1 VEQLRGRNALITGAA
16 GGLGEYI
23 ARSLAAEGMNLVL
36 SDLPGS
42 ELDNRVAHMRD
53 SGVRVESVPADLMAR
68 EEAVGLVGRAEATL
82 GPLDVLVNNAGLEF
96 AGPFLERS
104 ANEIAGLTEVNLV
117 ALMLITRSAL
127 PGMLER
133 GRGHVVNVAS
143 MAGKASFPYLAPYC
157 ASKHGVVGFTGSL
170 RAEHGD
176 EPVAF
181 SAICP
186 GFISGV
192 GMFGRLQDR
201 VGELPGLVRTL
212 PPERVGDAVVKAIR
226 EKRPEVIVNPP
237 GARLLILLNALAP
250 KTAARFGRAP
260 RLREFAER
268 FAREKERAPQTPA
281 EERVRTPD

>member
-1 VEQLRGRNALITGAA
+1 MEQLRGRNALITGAA

-23 ARSLAAEGMNLVL
+23 ARSLAAEGVNLVL

-104 ANEIAGLTEVNLV
+104 ADEITGLTEVNLV

-133 GRGHVVNVAS
+133 GRGHVVNIAS
-143 MAGKASFPYLAPYC
+143 LAGKASFPYLAPYC

-201 VGELPGLVRTL
+201 VGEPPGLVRTL

-237 GARLLILLNALAP
+237 GARLLILLNTLAP